1 MASPKI
7 SIILPVRNE
16 ARCIGRLLDQ
26 LIEQT
31 YPADAYEI
39 LVADGGSTDGTRDVV
54 REKAR
59 QSAVSIR
66 IVDNPGV
73 RSGAGR
79 NAGVAEATGE
89 IILFIDGHC
98 EVPSRRLLE
107 DTVLLMEETG
117 ADCLCR
123 PQPLIAF
130 SPQGLGRIIA
140 DARASTLGHGRDSL
154 IYDMTYTG
162 FVHPASSGATYR
174 RAVFEKVGAYD
185 ETFDACEDVDFN
197 TRVAAAGYKAYTDPR
212 VAVYYEPTTKF
223 PRTFPADD
231 ALWHRTRAPGP
242 QTSCIY
248 IPVAMG
254 TRGFAGGCGR
264 RRSLLRGCDGYGKL
278 AGGHSGRSRSHVPA
292 DYPRR
297 LDRSWPAAQLET
309 CSPGAGGLLRGLCR
323 SRRRY
328 VGGVARHHSAARP
341 LLGAQGF
348 ERTGTEHR
356 GSGSPGTSGHRG
368 FQPGTEKVNRSPA
381 GGEFLFAAAD
391 GHFVHGGAYSN
402 SRDA

>member
-1 MASPKI
+1 MVSPKI
-7 SIILPVRNE
+7 SVILPVRNE
-16 ARCIGRLLDQ
+16 AHCIGRLLDQ
-26 LIEQT
+26 LIDQS
-31 YPADAYEI
+31 YPDNSYEI

-66 IVDNPGV
+66 IVDNPGI

-107 DTVLLMEETG
+107 DTIFLMEETG

-130 SPQGLGRIIA
+130 SPQGVARIIA

-154 IYDMTYTG
+154 IYDMHYTG

-185 ETFDACEDVDFN
+185 EAFDACEDVDFN

-212 VAVYYEPTTKF
+212 VAVYYEPRQNFSGLFRQMMRYGIGRVRLARKHPAATSLSQWAPAALLAVVAAGVLSPAVAMVAGSWPLAVLGVPAAMFLLIIFAASIDLGRRHSWKHAVLGPAAYCAIYAGLGAGMWTELLGISRE
-223 PRTFPADD
+223 PARSPLRTGIAE
-231 ALWHRTRAPGP
+231 ASRTVLP
-242 QTSCIY
+242 QT
-248 IPVAMG
+248 P
-254 TRGFAGGCGR
+254 
-264 RRSLLRGCDGYGKL
+264 
-278 AGGHSGRSRSHVPA
+278 PA
-292 DYPRR
+292 
-297 LDRSWPAAQLET
+297 
-309 CSPGAGGLLRGLCR
+309 
-323 SRRRY
+323 
-328 VGGVARHHSAARP
+328 
-341 LLGAQGF
+341 
-348 ERTGTEHR
+348 
-356 GSGSPGTSGHRG
+356 
-368 FQPGTEKVNRSPA
+368 PA
-381 GGEFLFAAAD
+381 GMAD
-391 GHFVHGGAYSN
+391 FSQEL
-402 SRDA
+402 RK